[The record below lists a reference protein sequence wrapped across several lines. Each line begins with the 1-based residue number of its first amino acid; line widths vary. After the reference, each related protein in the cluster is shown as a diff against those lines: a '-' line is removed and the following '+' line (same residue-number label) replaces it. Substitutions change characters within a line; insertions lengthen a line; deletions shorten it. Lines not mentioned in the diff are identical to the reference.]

1 MSKSPHDLA
10 MFHAEVSHLHALIV
24 KRKAHVTVEGIE
36 RALAALLEDHQ
47 AKAEVVLITS
57 HPDFPQTPP

>member
-1 MSKSPHDLA
+1 MSKSPPDLA

-24 KRKAHVTVEGIE
+24 RRRGYVTVEGIE

-47 AKAEVVLITS
+47 AKSDVVLVTS
-57 HPDFPQTPP
+57 HPDFPQTQP